1 LNQTPARD
9 AVFIAVALGLL
20 AVPPS
25 LSAQTA
31 LEPFSPP
38 AGHIIVV
45 ERSDFSRYEDGR
57 YIGHLY
63 RESRL
68 DLSVEAAAGGSLRYD
83 GEALVLEET
92 LRDERAV
99 ARRLDTLIPVVFS
112 VEADGA
118 VRFIKDDGY
127 PILRGLPDSP
137 PTPALPGQRWT
148 GEGTVVVRPRA
159 GSPATRIAVLV
170 EYEYLGPTTYATLP
184 AASIRARYAIRYR
197 GADRLGDPAL
207 TGASGART
215 ADIVV
220 DARDGATLFIRETV
234 DETFTY
240 SGGPAVRLKGFIL
253 HFHRGSLPAERDRI
267 ASILGPA
274 APATGTAAVTEPAV
288 GVAGAQSGTGAGG
301 AAGSGAG
308 PAAMPPS
315 ALPPGIDPGA
325 FEVAE
330 GKRGVILLLYDLRF
344 VADGDQL
351 LPDERG
357 RLDAIADALKRIPE
371 RSFLVEGHT
380 ADLGRPAGQ
389 NELSERRARRI
400 VDEMVA
406 RGLPASRFVYRG
418 LGADQPIAPNDTEAN
433 RARNRRVE
441 ITILD

>member
-1 LNQTPARD
+1 MT
-9 AVFIAVALGLL
+9 LL
-20 AVPPS
+20 AAPAM
-25 LSAQTA
+25 LHAQTV

-45 ERSDFSRYEDGR
+45 ERSDFSRYEDGH

-68 DLSVEAAAGGSLRYD
+68 DLSVEASTAGSLRYD

-99 ARRLDTLIPVVFS
+99 ARRLDTAIPVSFS
-112 VEADGA
+112 VDAGGA
-118 VRFIKDDGY
+118 VRFTTDDGY

-137 PTPALPGQRWT
+137 PKPALPGQRWT

-159 GSPATRIAVLV
+159 GFPATRIAVLV
-170 EYEYLGPTTYATLP
+170 EYEYLGPTTYGTRS

-197 GADRLGDPAL
+197 GGDRQGDPAL

-215 ADIVV
+215 ADIVL

-240 SGGPAVRLKGFIL
+240 SGSPAVRLKGFIL
-253 HFHRGSLPAERDRI
+253 HFHRGSLPGERDRI
-267 ASILGPA
+267 ASILAPAAGPA
-274 APATGTAAVTEPAV
+274 DAGIPVPGMETATATDPAG
-288 GVAGAQSGTGAGG
+288 GAGG
-301 AAGSGAG
+301 P
-308 PAAMPPS
+308 PAV
-315 ALPPGIDPGA
+315 LPPGITAGGV

-330 GKRGVILLLYDLRF
+330 GTRGVILLLYDLRF

-351 LPDERG
+351 LLDERG
-357 RLDAIADALKRIPE
+357 RLDAIVDALKRIPD

-389 NELSERRARRI
+389 YELSERRARRI
-400 VDEMVA
+400 VDELVA

-418 LGADQPIAPNDTEAN
+418 LGADYPIAPNDTEAN

>member
-1 LNQTPARD
+1 MNPVPARG
-9 AVFIAVALGLL
+9 AVLIVAASTLF
-20 AVPPS
+20 AAPVP
-25 LSAQTA
+25 LRAQTV

-38 AGHIIVV
+38 AGRIVVV

-68 DLSVEAAAGGSLRYD
+68 DLTMEAASSGALRYD

-99 ARRLDTLIPVVFS
+99 ARKLDTVIPVSFS
-112 VEADGA
+112 VDAGSS
-118 VRFIKDDGY
+118 VRFTKDDGY

-137 PTPALPGQRWT
+137 PGPALPGQRWT

-159 GSPATRIAVLV
+159 GLPATRIAVLV
-170 EYEYLGPTTYATLP
+170 EYEYLGPATYGTLP
-184 AASIRARYAIRYR
+184 AASIRARYALRYR
-197 GADRLGDPAL
+197 GGDRLGDPAL

-234 DETFTY
+234 DETFAY
-240 SGGPAVRLKGFIL
+240 ASGPAVRLKGFIL
-253 HFHRGSLPAERDRI
+253 HFHRGSPPGERDRI
-267 ASILGPA
+267 ASIL
-274 APATGTAAVTEPAV
+274 APA
-288 GVAGAQSGTGAGG
+288 
-301 AAGSGAG
+301 AG
-308 PAAMPPS
+308 PAGGLSVARAGPGTASGLSSAGVPGMDTAIDPAPGPS
-315 ALPPGIDPGA
+315 PSLPPVMAAGGA

-330 GKRGVILLLYDLRF
+330 GERGVMLLLYDLRF

-351 LPDERG
+351 LPEERG
-357 RLDAIADALKRIPE
+357 RLDAIAGALKRIPD

-389 NELSERRARRI
+389 YELSDRRAKRI
-400 VDEMVA
+400 VDELIA
-406 RGLPASRFVYRG
+406 RGIPGSRFVYRG
-418 LGADQPIAPNDTEAN
+418 LGADDPIAPNDTEPN

>member
-1 LNQTPARD
+1 MNPLAARR
-9 AVFIAVALGLL
+9 AVMLASALILFVGVDT
-20 AVPPS
+20 AR
-25 LSAQTA
+25 AQTA

-38 AGHIIVV
+38 AGRIVVV

-68 DLSVEAAAGGSLRYD
+68 DLAVEAFAGGVLRYD

-99 ARRLDTLIPVVFS
+99 AKRLDTAMPVSFS
-112 VEADGA
+112 VEAGGV
-118 VRFIKDDGY
+118 VRFTKDDGY

-137 PTPALPGQRWT
+137 PKPALPGQRWT

-159 GSPATRIAVLV
+159 GLPATRIAVLV
-170 EYEYLGPTTYATLP
+170 EYEYLGPTTYASRS

-197 GADRLGDPAL
+197 GGDRLGDPAL
-207 TGASGART
+207 TGATGART

-240 SGGPAVRLKGFIL
+240 ASGPVVRLKGFIL
-253 HFHRGSLPAERDRI
+253 YFHRGSLPGERDRI
-267 ASILGPA
+267 ASILVPAAGPVAGMA
-274 APATGTAAVTEPAV
+274 APAASGAETATAAVPTGPAPALLP
-288 GVAGAQSGTGAGG
+288 GIAAGG
-301 AAGSGAG
+301 V
-308 PAAMPPS
+308 
-315 ALPPGIDPGA
+315 

-351 LPDERG
+351 LPDEHG
-357 RLDAIADALKRIPE
+357 RLDAIANALKRIPE

-389 NELSERRARRI
+389 YELSERRARRI
-400 VDEMVA
+400 VDELVA

-418 LGADQPIAPNDTEAN
+418 LGAEQPLAPNDTEAN

>member
-1 LNQTPARD
+1 MNQTPARG
-9 AVFIAVALGLL
+9 AAFLAATLALL
-20 AVPPS
+20 AAPCSPA
-25 LSAQTA
+25 AQTT

-68 DLSVEAAAGGSLRYD
+68 DLSAEAAGGSLRYD

-99 ARRLDTLIPVVFS
+99 ARRLDTSIPVSFAIQ
-112 VEADGA
+112 ADGA
-118 VRFIKDDGY
+118 VRFTKDEGY

-137 PTPALPGQRWT
+137 PKPALPGQRWT

-170 EYEYLGPTTYATLP
+170 EYEYLGPTSYATLP

-240 SGGPAVRLKGFIL
+240 SGGPSVRLKGFIL
-253 HFHRGSLPAERDRI
+253 HFHRGSLPGERDRI
-267 ASILGPA
+267 ASILAPAAGPASATGPASVMDSGPA
-274 APATGTAAVTEPAV
+274 AGPATVAAPSTSTPGPVPALP
-288 GVAGAQSGTGAGG
+288 SGIEAGG
-301 AAGSGAG
+301 V
-308 PAAMPPS
+308 
-315 ALPPGIDPGA
+315 

-330 GKRGVILLLYDLRF
+330 GKRGIILLLYDLRF

-389 NELSERRARRI
+389 YELSERRARRI

-406 RGLPASRFVYRG
+406 RGLSASRFVYRG